1 MDWNKTKR
9 LAPWVASLGFGLMGC
24 GVPAPESP
32 ADAVGN
38 QPLPPS
44 LGLDNVR
51 IENDPAVLE
60 SRLTRGVVPLRVVAP
75 NASIEP
81 GFAKGEDERVI
92 GVRLTQVAT
101 VAAPTVE
108 GHVVQANDIEISG
121 NTALVAYNFAGDVF
135 AGAVQA
141 IDCSHPERP
150 VLVSEVLYRHADV
163 NAVTLQGSDVF
174 VGLASDDATLSTPAL
189 VERLK
194 LTGGSGLSQTGKWVD
209 LPSWAVTDLAVH
221 GDAVAAGVGAR
232 NGGVAL
238 LRRNDLTLQRFA
250 AAFDVRGVAMD
261 YGDGGHKTADDGG
274 GVGVMSVCGQPG
286 MMMQHGLPA
295 LSVASGTP
303 ITGYG
308 VAAAKGT
315 IEYAGHLCYLGAG
328 DGGLQVRNPN
338 GSLLAQLGNSAFG
351 DHAPATPVTNAV
363 SVDNHLAFV
372 AAGPAGIQVVRLGR
386 YRCDGRESE
395 ENEGLRVLG
404 RLALEAGA
412 SGNMVKAKND
422 LLVVAAGTG
431 GVKLVTMLFLH

>member
-1 MDWNKTKR
+1 MDWNRTKL

-24 GVPAPESP
+24 GAQAPQSPIDPVGSRPVPA
-32 ADAVGN
+32 A
-38 QPLPPS
+38 
-44 LGLDNVR
+44 LDLNNVR

-60 SRLTRGVVPLRVVAP
+60 SRMTRGAVPLTVAP
-75 NASIEP
+75 KGVSGVQVA
-81 GFAKGEDERVI
+81 AKSADERVI

-101 VAAPTVE
+101 VAAPTVD

-141 IDCSHPERP
+141 IDFSHPEHP

-174 VGLASDDATLSTPAL
+174 IGLASDDATLSTPAL

-194 LTGGSGLSQTGKWVD
+194 LTGGSGLSQTGQWVD

-221 GDAVAAGVGAR
+221 GDDVAAGVGAQ

-250 AAFDVRGVAMD
+250 AAFDVRGVAMASND
-261 YGDGGHKTADDGG
+261 DHKTADD

-286 MMMQHGLPA
+286 MMLQHGLPA
-295 LSVASGTP
+295 LTVAAGTP
-303 ITGYG
+303 VVGYG
-308 VAAAKGT
+308 VDAAKGT

-328 DGGLQVRNPN
+328 DGGFQVRNPG
-338 GSLLAQLGNSAFG
+338 GSLLAQLGNGEFG
-351 DHAPATPVTNAV
+351 NHAPATAVTNAV
-363 SVDNHLAFV
+363 SVANHLAFV
-372 AAGPAGIQVVRLGR
+372 AAGPAGVQVVRLGR

-395 ENEGLRVLG
+395 ETAGLRLLG
-404 RLALEAGA
+404 QLALEDGA

-422 LLVVAAGTG
+422 LLVVAAGSG
-431 GVKLVTMLFLH
+431 GVKLVTMQFLQ